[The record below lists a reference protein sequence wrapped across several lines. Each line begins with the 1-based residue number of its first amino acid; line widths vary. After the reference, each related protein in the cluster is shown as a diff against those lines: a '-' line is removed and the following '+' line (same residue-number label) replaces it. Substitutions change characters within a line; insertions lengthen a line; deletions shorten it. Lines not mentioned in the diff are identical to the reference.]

1 MTVLSLEAYL
11 RQEIA
16 FLHDC
21 QIRRDTRGHSRIP
34 CFVIEKPAD
43 VPGSHTQFFMKLYPT
58 DRTHD
63 LRQIESIYRQ
73 TQVPTAKIVQLGY
86 LPDTEQTYCIYE
98 FITGQTLREL
108 LKILPADQ
116 LESIGY
122 RTGQELGKFRQIISQ
137 DQTSR
142 NLIYQ
147 SLAQLLQIAH
157 AQKRHYNQSHHRKL
171 PRVNLQRLERSL
183 QQLQTVTDH
192 IELSFTHG
200 DINLYNIILHHNQP
214 YFIDTDGGSI
224 SLRSLDFRGNCW
236 WGWTGNNTER
246 EQAIYRGIYR
256 GYFTDEIPVE
266 FHQELG
272 FAIIYEFLLRLQRYK
287 NIDEQ
292 TYYSFLRWHDI
303 FEQTKY
309 FENYHF
315 DWF

>member
-16 FLHDC
+16 FLRDC

-63 LRQIESIYRQ
+63 LRQIESFYRQ

-98 FITGQTLREL
+98 FITGKTLREL
-108 LKILPADQ
+108 LQKTSANG
-116 LESIGY
+116 LEDIGY
-122 RTGQELGKFRQIISQ
+122 QTGVELSKFRQV
-137 DQTSR
+137 TSSD
-142 NLIYQ
+142 Q
-147 SLAQLLQIAH
+147 SLRNDFSRHLKLLLNNAH
-157 AQKRHYNQSHHRKL
+157 TQKRNYNKTHHRKL
-171 PRVNLQRLERSL
+171 PRINLRKLEQSL
-183 QQLQTVTDH
+183 WQLKNVTDQV
-192 IELSFTHG
+192 ELTFTHG
-200 DINLYNIILHHNQP
+200 DINLYNIILHNCHP
-214 YFIDTDGGSI
+214 VFIDTDGGKI
-224 SLRSLDFRGNCW
+224 TYRALDFRGNCW

-256 GYFTDEIPVE
+256 GYFADEIPVE

-272 FAIIYEFLLRLQRYK
+272 FAIIYEFLLRLQRYEGI
-287 NIDEQ
+287 NEQ

-303 FEQTKY
+303 LERTKY